1 MKDFNPYFEDITL
14 FMKLPVDG
22 NKCSQ
27 GFLLQKSNC
36 PPSQLLPGMCVYE
49 TDPVISYTTQQ
60 EQ

>member
-1 MKDFNPYFEDITL
+1 MCFELMTL

-27 GFLLQKSNC
+27 GFFFCRKAIVLLVTL
-36 PPSQLLPGMCVYE
+36 PPGMCVYE